1 LLLPE
6 HRFQH
11 RAVTPRALA
20 DLPAYFRRIGLAA
33 APPATAE
40 GLAALHRAHAVS
52 IPFENLD
59 ILLGRPIRLDVP
71 SLEAKLVAARR
82 GGYCFEQNSLFAAA
96 LADLGFGVTPLAA
109 RVRLGGRT
117 DSARAHM
124 LLAVRA
130 ADRDWLCD
138 VGFGGGG
145 LLEPLPLEPSREV
158 AQGLW
163 RFRVVDDGRERVL
176 QNMGPS
182 GWRDLY
188 AFTLEP
194 QLPIDYVVANHYT
207 STSPESTFTK
217 IPVVQRTSETGALA
231 LRGVAFQTVFPGEA
245 PEETPAPSGDALLA
259 LLRER
264 FGLDFPAGTRFVSR
278 T

>member
-1 LLLPE
+1 VDGLG
-6 HRFQH
+6 
-11 RAVTPRALA
+11 
-20 DLPAYFRRIGLAA
+20 DLGAYLRRVGLDA
-33 APPATAE
+33 APLATAE
-40 GLAALHRAHAVS
+40 GLADVHRAHAGA

-59 ILLGRPIRLDVP
+59 ILLGRGIRLDLP

-82 GGYCFEQNSLFAAA
+82 GGYCFEQNTLFGAA
-96 LADLGFGVTPLAA
+96 LASLGHEVTPLAA

-124 LLAVRA
+124 LLAVSA
-130 ADRDWLCD
+130 GGRDWLCD

-145 LLEPLPLEPSREV
+145 PWEPIPLEPGGEI

-163 RFRVVDDGRERVL
+163 RFRVVEDGRERVL

-188 AFTLEP
+188 GFTLEP

-207 STSPESTFTK
+207 STHPESMFTK
-217 IPVVQRTSETGALA
+217 IPVAQRTSETGALM
-231 LRGVAFQTVFPGEA
+231 LRGDVVASVRPGE
-245 PEETPAPSGDALLA
+245 PPVETPAPRGEALLA

-264 FGLDFPAGTRFVSR
+264 FGLDFPPGTRFGAQPAPPDA